1 MQLEFLK
8 YYKKK
13 NMIKGGEF
21 LIKDQKSKDIFI
33 PEEFTEEQKMMAS
46 ATTEFVERELD
57 PHRERFE
64 NKDYKLTEDCMRK
77 AGKLGLLGIGIP
89 VDYGGMG
96 MPFNTSVLICDK
108 ISGANGS
115 FSTAFGA
122 HTGIGTLPIL
132 LYGDNAQRKKYLP
145 KLATGEW
152 MGCYCLTEPGA
163 GSDANS
169 GKTKAVLTKEGKH
182 YLITG
187 QKMWISNAGFADIFI
202 VFARIEKDKN
212 ITSFILEKGMDGITL
227 GEEEHKLGL
236 HSSSTRQV
244 FFTKVK
250 VPIEN
255 MLGGRE
261 NGFKIA
267 MNALNVGRIKL
278 SAAVLDACR
287 RVIKNSINYS
297 NERIQFGV
305 PISSF
310 GAIKYKLSDMAVKT
324 YAIESATYRAG
335 NEIEKNIKRLES
347 EGRNHQEAHLKGI
360 EEYAIEC
367 SIVKVL
373 GSETIQSCSDE
384 GIQIFG
390 GMGYSADT
398 PMEAA
403 YRDARIAR
411 IYEGTN
417 EINRMLIVGMIL
429 KKAMKGELDI
439 MNPAIKI
446 ASELMSI
453 PSFDTPD
460 KNNLFSLEKEHLK
473 KLKKVILMTAG
484 KAAQH
489 YAMEIEKEQEILINL
504 ANMIIDV
511 YASES
516 AILRT
521 EKLAALN
528 GEKNIQCQINM
539 SKLFLYS
546 AIKNCQKSAEEV
558 ILSFTKGDEQKMLLI
573 GLKRFTKGYT
583 INPKKLRIKIADK
596 LIEENRFCF

>member
-1 MQLEFLK
+1 MK
-8 YYKKK
+8 
-13 NMIKGGEF
+13 
-21 LIKDQKSKDIFI
+21 
-33 PEEFTEEQKMMAS
+33 
-46 ATTEFVERELD
+46 
-57 PHRERFE
+57 
-64 NKDYKLTEDCMRK
+64 K
-77 AGKLGLLGIGIP
+77 AGELGLLGIGVP
-89 VDYGGMG
+89 TEYGGMG

-132 LYGDNAQRKKYLP
+132 LYGNETQRERYLP

-169 GKTKAVLTKEGKH
+169 GKTKAVLTEDGEN

-187 QKMWISNAGFADIFI
+187 QKMWISNAGFADVFI
-202 VFARIEKDKN
+202 VFARIEDDNN
-212 ITSFILEKGMDGITL
+212 ITSFILDKGMEGITM
-227 GEEEHKLGL
+227 GEEEYKLGL
-236 HSSSTRQV
+236 NSSSTRQM
-244 FFTKVK
+244 FFNEVK
-250 VPIEN
+250 VPVEQ

-278 SAAVLDACR
+278 SAGVLDACR
-287 RVIKNSINYS
+287 RVITLSTTYA
-297 NERIQFGV
+297 NERIQFGI
-305 PISSF
+305 PIARF
-310 GAIKYKLSDMAVKT
+310 GAIKHKLADMAT
-324 YAIESATYRAG
+324 RTFAIESATYRAG
-335 NEIEKNIKRLES
+335 AEIEKNIGRLEN
-347 EGRNHQEAHLKGI
+347 EGMDHQKAHLKGV

-373 GSETIQSCSDE
+373 GSETIQFCSDE
-384 GIQIFG
+384 GIQIYG
-390 GMGYSADT
+390 GMGYSGDT

-417 EINRMLIVGMIL
+417 EINRMLLVGMIL

-439 MNPAIKI
+439 MTPAMKV
-446 ASELMSI
+446 ASDLVSI

-460 KNNLFSLEKEHLK
+460 ESKLFAVEKEHLN
-473 KLKKVILMTAG
+473 KLKKSILMISG

-489 YAMEIEKEQEILINL
+489 FAMDIEKEQEVLMNL
-504 ANMIIDV
+504 ADMIIDL
-511 YASES
+511 YTAES
-516 AILRT
+516 AILRA
-521 EKLAALN
+521 EKLSLKN
-528 GEKNIQCQINM
+528 GEEQTESQIIM

-546 AIKNCQKSAEEV
+546 AIKNCQKSGEEV
-558 ILSFTKGDEQKMLLI
+558 ILSFAKGDDQRILLM

-583 INPKKLRIKIADK
+583 INPKKLRRNVAAK
-596 LIEENRFCF
+596 LIEENTYCF

>member
-1 MQLEFLK
+1 
-8 YYKKK
+8 
-13 NMIKGGEF
+13 MIKGGEF
-21 LIKDQKSKDIFI
+21 LIKNQEANDIFI
-33 PEEFTEEQKMMAS
+33 MEDFSEDQLMMAS
-46 ATTEFVERELD
+46 ATKEFVEKELD

-64 NKDYKLTEDCMRK
+64 KKDYKLTEDCMKK
-77 AGKLGLLGIGIP
+77 AGELGLLGISVP
-89 VDYGGMG
+89 EEYGGMG
-96 MPFNTSVLICDK
+96 MPFNTSALICDK

-132 LYGDNAQRKKYLP
+132 LYGDGEQRKKYLP

-152 MGCYCLTEPGA
+152 MSCYCLTEPGA

-169 GKTKAVLTKEGKH
+169 GKTTAVLTEDGKH

-187 QKMWISNAGFADIFI
+187 QKMWISNAGFADVFI
-202 VFARIEKDKN
+202 VFARIEDDKN
-212 ITSFILEKGMDGITL
+212 ITGFILEKGMEGITL

-244 FFTKVK
+244 FFNEVK
-250 VPIEN
+250 VPVESL
-255 MLGGRE
+255 LGGRG

-278 SAAVLDACR
+278 SAAILDACR
-287 RVIKNSINYS
+287 RVIGLSVNYA
-297 NERIQFGV
+297 NERVQFGN
-305 PISSF
+305 PIAKF
-310 GAIKYKLSDMAVKT
+310 GAIQHKLADMAT
-324 YAIESATYRAG
+324 RTFAIESATYRAG
-335 NEIEKNIKRLES
+335 AEIEKNIARLES
-347 EGRNHQEAHLKGI
+347 DGMEHQEAHLKGI

-373 GSETIQSCSDE
+373 GSETIQFCSDE
-384 GIQIFG
+384 GIQIYG

-417 EINRMLIVGMIL
+417 EINRMLLVGMIL

-439 MNPAIKI
+439 MTPAMKV
-446 ASELMSI
+446 AEDLMSI
-453 PSFDTPD
+453 PSFETPD
-460 KNNLFSLEKEHLK
+460 ESKLFSVEKEQIK
-473 KLKKVILMTAG
+473 KLKKAILMSAG

-489 YAMEIEKEQEILINL
+489 YAMDIEKEQEVLMNL
-504 ANMIIDV
+504 ADMVMEV
-511 YASES
+511 YAAES
-516 AILRT
+516 AILRA
-521 EKLAALN
+521 EKLSLRN
-528 GEKNIQCQINM
+528 GEKQTEYQITM

-546 AIKNCQKSAEEV
+546 TIKNCQKSGEEV
-558 ILSFTKGDEQKMLLI
+558 ILSFAEGDEQRMLLM

-583 INPKKLRIKIADK
+583 INPKNLRRSVAEKLIADNK
-596 LIEENRFCF
+596 Y

>member
-1 MQLEFLK
+1 MTA
-8 YYKKK
+8 
-13 NMIKGGEF
+13 IKGGEF
-21 LIKDQKSKDIFI
+21 LIKNQDANDIFI
-33 PEEFTEEQKMMAS
+33 PEDFGEEQLMMAS
-46 ATTEFVERELD
+46 ATKEFVEKELD

-64 NKDYKLTEDCMRK
+64 KKDYQLTEDCMKK
-77 AGKLGLLGIGIP
+77 AGELGLLGIGVP
-89 VDYGGMG
+89 TEYGGMG

-132 LYGDNAQRKKYLP
+132 LYGNETQRERYLP

-169 GKTKAVLTKEGKH
+169 GKTKAVLTEDGEN

-187 QKMWISNAGFADIFI
+187 QKMWISNAGFADVFI
-202 VFARIEKDKN
+202 VFARIEDDNN
-212 ITSFILEKGMDGITL
+212 ITSFILDKGMEGITM
-227 GEEEHKLGL
+227 GEEEYKLGL
-236 HSSSTRQV
+236 NSSSTRQM
-244 FFTKVK
+244 FFNEVK
-250 VPIEN
+250 VPVEQ

-278 SAAVLDACR
+278 SAGVLDACR
-287 RVIKNSINYS
+287 RVITLSTTYA
-297 NERIQFGV
+297 NERIQFGI
-305 PISSF
+305 PIARF
-310 GAIKYKLSDMAVKT
+310 GAIKHKLADMAT
-324 YAIESATYRAG
+324 RTFAIESATYRAG
-335 NEIEKNIKRLES
+335 AEIEKNIGRLEN
-347 EGRNHQEAHLKGI
+347 EGMDHQKAHLKGV

-373 GSETIQSCSDE
+373 GSETIQFCSDE
-384 GIQIFG
+384 GIQIYG
-390 GMGYSADT
+390 GMGYSGDT

-417 EINRMLIVGMIL
+417 EINRMLLVGMIL

-439 MNPAIKI
+439 MTPAMKV
-446 ASELMSI
+446 ASDLVSI

-460 KNNLFSLEKEHLK
+460 ESKLFAVEKEHLN
-473 KLKKVILMTAG
+473 KLKKSILMISG

-489 YAMEIEKEQEILINL
+489 FAMDIEKEQEVLMNL
-504 ANMIIDV
+504 ADMIIDL
-511 YASES
+511 YTAES
-516 AILRT
+516 AILRA
-521 EKLAALN
+521 EKLSLKN
-528 GEKNIQCQINM
+528 GEEQTESQIIM

-546 AIKNCQKSAEEV
+546 AIKNCQKSGEEV
-558 ILSFTKGDEQKMLLI
+558 ILSFAKGDDQRILLM

-583 INPKKLRIKIADK
+583 INPKKLRRNVAAK
-596 LIEENRFCF
+596 LIEENTYCF

>member
-1 MQLEFLK
+1 MVA
-8 YYKKK
+8 
-13 NMIKGGEF
+13 IKGGEF
-21 LIKDQKSKDIFI
+21 LIKNQEANDIFI
-33 PEEFTEEQKMMAS
+33 PEEFGEDQLMMAS
-46 ATTEFVERELD
+46 ATKEFVEKELD

-64 NKDYKLTEDCMRK
+64 KKDYKLTEDCMKK
-77 AGKLGLLGIGIP
+77 AGKLGLLGISIP
-89 VDYGGMG
+89 EEYGGMG

-132 LYGDNAQRKKYLP
+132 LYGNDDQKTKYLP

-152 MGCYCLTEPGA
+152 ISCYCLTEPEA

-169 GKTKAVLTKEGKH
+169 GKTKAVLTEDRKH

-187 QKMWISNAGFADIFI
+187 QKMWISNGGFADVFI
-202 VFARIEKDKN
+202 VFARIEEDKN
-212 ITSFILEKGMDGITL
+212 ITGFILDKGLEGITL

-236 HSSSTRQV
+236 NSSSTRQV
-244 FFTKVK
+244 FFNEVK
-250 VPIEN
+250 VPIESL
-255 MLGGRE
+255 LGGRG

-287 RVIKNSINYS
+287 RVIGLSTNYS
-297 NERIQFGV
+297 NERIQFGI
-305 PISSF
+305 PISKF
-310 GAIKYKLSDMAVKT
+310 GAIKHKLAEMAVRT

-335 NEIEKNIKRLES
+335 NDIEKNILRLEK
-347 EGRNHQEAHLKGI
+347 EGMNHQEAHLKGI

-373 GSETIQSCSDE
+373 GSETIQFCSDE
-384 GIQIFG
+384 GIQIYG
-390 GMGYSADT
+390 GMGYSADA

-417 EINRMLIVGMIL
+417 EINRMLLVGMIL
-429 KKAMKGELDI
+429 KKAMKGEVDI
-439 MNPAIKI
+439 MTPSMKI
-446 ASELMSI
+446 AGDLMSI
-453 PSFDTPD
+453 PSFDKTD
-460 KNNLFSLEKEHLK
+460 DSVLFAIEKKHIK
-473 KLKKVILMTAG
+473 KLKKAFLMTAG

-489 YAMEIEKEQEILINL
+489 YAMGIEREQEVLMNL
-504 ANMIIDV
+504 ADMVIEV
-511 YASES
+511 YTAES
-516 AILRT
+516 AILRS
-521 EKLAALN
+521 EKLASKN
-528 GEKNIQCQINM
+528 GEATTEYKIAM
-539 SKLFLYS
+539 SKLFLYQ
-546 AIKNCQKSAEEV
+546 AIKNCNQSAEEV
-558 ILSFTKGDEQKMLLI
+558 ILSFAEGDEQRMLLM

-583 INPKKLRIKIADK
+583 INPKEMRRTIAGK
-596 LIEENRFCF
+596 LIKENKYCF

>member
-1 MQLEFLK
+1 MEDFSEDQL
-8 YYKKK
+8 
-13 NMIKGGEF
+13 
-21 LIKDQKSKDIFI
+21 
-33 PEEFTEEQKMMAS
+33 MMAS
-46 ATTEFVERELD
+46 ATKEFVEKELD

-64 NKDYKLTEDCMRK
+64 KKDYKLTEDCMKK
-77 AGKLGLLGIGIP
+77 AGELGLLGISVP
-89 VDYGGMG
+89 EEYGGMG
-96 MPFNTSVLICDK
+96 MPFNTSALICDK

-132 LYGDNAQRKKYLP
+132 LYGDGEQRKKYLP

-152 MGCYCLTEPGA
+152 MSCYCLTEPGA

-169 GKTKAVLTKEGKH
+169 GKTKAVLTEDGKN

-187 QKMWISNAGFADIFI
+187 QKMWISNAGFADVFI
-202 VFARIEKDKN
+202 VFARIEDDKN
-212 ITSFILEKGMDGITL
+212 ITGFILEKEMEGITS

-244 FFTKVK
+244 FFNEVK
-250 VPIEN
+250 VPVEN
-255 MLGGRE
+255 LLGGRE

-278 SAAVLDACR
+278 SAAILDACR
-287 RVIKNSINYS
+287 RVIGLSINYA
-297 NERIQFGV
+297 NERVQFGN
-305 PISSF
+305 PIAKF
-310 GAIKYKLSDMAVKT
+310 GAIQHKLADMAT
-324 YAIESATYRAG
+324 RTFAIESATYRAG
-335 NEIEKNIKRLES
+335 SEIEKNIARLENDGM
-347 EGRNHQEAHLKGI
+347 EHQEAHLKGI

-373 GSETIQSCSDE
+373 GSETIQFCSDE
-384 GIQIFG
+384 GIQIYG

-417 EINRMLIVGMIL
+417 EINRMLLVGMIL

-439 MNPAIKI
+439 MTPAMKV
-446 ASELMSI
+446 AEDLMSI
-453 PSFDTPD
+453 PSFDRLD
-460 KNNLFSLEKEHLK
+460 ESKLFTIEKEQIK
-473 KLKKVILMTAG
+473 KLKKAILMSAG

-489 YAMEIEKEQEILINL
+489 YAMDIEKEQEVLMNL
-504 ANMIIDV
+504 SDMVIEV
-511 YASES
+511 YAAES
-516 AILRT
+516 AILRA
-521 EKLAALN
+521 EKLALRN
-528 GEKNIQCQINM
+528 GEKQAEQQITM

-546 AIKNCQKSAEEV
+546 AIKNCQKSGEEV
-558 ILSFTKGDEQKMLLI
+558 ILSFAEGDEQKMLLM

-583 INPKKLRIKIADK
+583 INPKEMRRSVAAK
-596 LIEENRFCF
+596 LIEKNKYCF

>member
-1 MQLEFLK
+1 
-8 YYKKK
+8 
-13 NMIKGGEF
+13 MIKGGEF
-21 LIKDQKSKDIFI
+21 LVKDQEAKDIFI
-33 PEEFTEEQKMMAS
+33 PEDFSEDQLMMAS
-46 ATTEFVERELD
+46 ATKEFVEKELD
-57 PHRERFE
+57 PHRGQFE
-64 NKDYKLTEDCMRK
+64 KKDYKLTEDCMKK
-77 AGKLGLLGIGIP
+77 AGELGLLGISVP
-89 VDYGGMG
+89 AEYGGMG

-132 LYGDNAQRKKYLP
+132 LYGNESQRQKYLP
-145 KLATGEW
+145 KLASGKW

-169 GKTKAVLTKEGKH
+169 GKTKAVLTEDGKH

-187 QKMWISNAGFADIFI
+187 QKMWISNAGFADVFI
-202 VFARIEKDKN
+202 VFARIEDDKN
-212 ITSFILEKGMDGITL
+212 ITGFILEKGMEGITL

-236 HSSSTRQV
+236 NSSSTRQV
-244 FFTKVK
+244 FFNEVK
-250 VPIEN
+250 VPTES
-255 MLGGRE
+255 MLGGRG

-287 RVIKNSINYS
+287 RVIGLSINYS
-297 NERIQFGV
+297 NERIQFGI
-305 PISSF
+305 PIAKF
-310 GAIKYKLSDMAVKT
+310 GAIRHKLADMAIRT

-335 NEIEKNIKRLES
+335 NDIEKNIEKLES
-347 EGRNHQEAHLKGI
+347 EGVDHQQAHLKGV

-373 GSETIQSCSDE
+373 GSETIQFCSDE
-384 GIQIFG
+384 GIQIYG
-390 GMGYSADT
+390 GMGYSADA

-417 EINRMLIVGMIL
+417 EINRMLLVGMIL
-429 KKAMKGELDI
+429 KRAMKGELDI
-439 MNPAIKI
+439 MSPAMKV

-453 PSFDTPD
+453 PSFDSPD
-460 KNNLFSLEKEHLK
+460 ENVLFAVEKEHLK
-473 KLKKVILMTAG
+473 KLKKAILMTAG

-489 YAMEIEKEQEILINL
+489 YAMEIEKEQEVLMNL
-504 ANMIIDV
+504 ANMVIEV
-511 YASES
+511 YTAES
-516 AILRT
+516 AILRS
-521 EKLAALN
+521 EKLAAKN
-528 GEKNIQCQINM
+528 GEETVEHQINM

-546 AIKNCQKSAEEV
+546 AIKNCQRCGEEV
-558 ILSFTKGDEQKMLLI
+558 ILSFTEGDEQRMLLM
-573 GLKRFTKGYT
+573 GLKRFTKGYN
-583 INPKKLRIKIADK
+583 INTKQLRRSIAVK
-596 LIEENRFCF
+596 LIEENKYCF

>member
-1 MQLEFLK
+1 
-8 YYKKK
+8 
-13 NMIKGGEF
+13 MIKGGEF
-21 LIKDQKSKDIFI
+21 LIKEQESKDIFI

-46 ATTEFVERELD
+46 ATAEFVEKELD

-64 NKDYKLTEDCMRK
+64 KKDFQLTEECMKK
-77 AGKLGLLGIGIP
+77 AGELGLLGIGIP
-89 VDYGGMG
+89 TEYGGMG
-96 MPFNTSVLICDK
+96 MPFNTTILICDK

-132 LYGDNAQRKKYLP
+132 LYGDDNQRKKYLP

-152 MGCYCLTEPGA
+152 MGCYCLTEPEA

-169 GKTKAVLTKEGKH
+169 GKTKAVLTEDGEN

-187 QKMWISNAGFADIFI
+187 QKIWISNAGFADIFI
-202 VFARIEKDKN
+202 VFARIEDDKN
-212 ITSFILEKGMDGITL
+212 ITAFIIEKDMQGITM
-227 GEEEHKLGL
+227 GKEESKLGL

-244 FFTKVK
+244 FFNQVK
-250 VPIEN
+250 ISKKG
-255 MLGGRE
+255 MLGGRG

-287 RVIKNSINYS
+287 RMINLSTKYS
-297 NERIQFGV
+297 NERIQFGM
-305 PISSF
+305 PIAKF
-310 GAIKYKLSDMAVKT
+310 GTIKHKLAEMATRT

-347 EGRNHQEAHLKGI
+347 EGINHQEAHLKGI

-373 GSETIQSCSDE
+373 GSETIQFCSDE

-390 GMGYSADT
+390 GMGYSAET

-403 YRDARIAR
+403 YRDARITR

-417 EINRMLIVGMIL
+417 EINRMLLVGMIL

-439 MNPAIKI
+439 MTPAMKVV
-446 ASELMSI
+446 SELMSI
-453 PSFDTPD
+453 PSFDNPD
-460 KNNLFSLEKEHLK
+460 QNDLFSLEKKHLK
-473 KLKKVILMTAG
+473 KLKKVILMTSG
-484 KAAQH
+484 KAAQN
-489 YAMEIEKEQEILINL
+489 YAMDIEKEQEVLMNL
-504 ANMIIDV
+504 ANMIIYV
-511 YASES
+511 YAAES
-516 AILRT
+516 TILRT
-521 EKLAALN
+521 EKLAHKN
-528 GEKNIQCQINM
+528 EEKEISSQIKM
-539 SKLFLYS
+539 SKLFLYK
-546 AIKNCQKSAEEV
+546 AIINCTQSAEEV
-558 ILSFTKGDEQKMLLI
+558 ILSFAEGDEQKILLM
-573 GLKRFTKGYT
+573 GLKRFTKGYN
-583 INPKKLRIKIADK
+583 INAKRLRREIAEK
-596 LIEENRFCF
+596 LIEENQYSF

>member
-1 MQLEFLK
+1 
-8 YYKKK
+8 
-13 NMIKGGEF
+13 MIKGGEF
-21 LIKDQKSKDIFI
+21 LITDQKSNDIFI

-46 ATTEFVERELD
+46 ATTEFVEKELD

-64 NKDYKLTEDCMRK
+64 KKDYKLTEDCMKK
-77 AGKLGLLGIGIP
+77 AGELGLLGIGVP
-89 VDYGGMG
+89 TEYGGMG

-132 LYGDNAQRKKYLP
+132 LYGDKQQRERYLP

-169 GKTKAVLTKEGKH
+169 GKTKAVLTKDEKK
-182 YLITG
+182 YLLTG

-202 VFARIEKDKN
+202 VFARIEDDKN
-212 ITSFILEKGMDGITL
+212 ITCFIVEKTMEGITL

-236 HSSSTRQV
+236 NSSSTRQV
-244 FFTKVK
+244 FFNDVS
-250 VPIEN
+250 VPSEN
-255 MLGGRE
+255 VLGGRG

-267 MNALNVGRIKL
+267 MNALNIGRIKL

-287 RVIKNSINYS
+287 RVIGLSTKYS
-297 NERIQFGV
+297 NERIQFGM
-305 PISSF
+305 PISKF
-310 GAIKYKLSDMAVKT
+310 GAIKQKLADMAVRT
-324 YAIESATYRAG
+324 YVIESTTYRAG
-335 NEIEKNIKRLES
+335 NDIEKNIEKLEK
-347 EGRNHQEAHLKGI
+347 EGMNHQKAHLKGV

-367 SIVKVL
+367 SVVKVL
-373 GSETIQSCSDE
+373 GSETVQYCSDE
-384 GIQIFG
+384 GIQIYG
-390 GMGYSADT
+390 GMGYSTDT

-439 MNPAIKI
+439 MGPAMKV
-446 ASELMSI
+446 SEELMSI
-453 PSFDTPD
+453 PPF
-460 KNNLFSLEKEHLK
+460 KNTNNNTLFAIEKEHLK
-473 KLKKVILMTAG
+473 KLKKAILMTAG

-504 ANMIIDV
+504 ANMVIDV
-511 YASES
+511 YACES
-516 AILRT
+516 AILRA
-521 EKLAALN
+521 EKLVSQN
-528 GEKNIQCQINM
+528 GEESARHQINM
-539 SKLFLYS
+539 SKLCLYS
-546 AIKNCQKSAEEV
+546 AIKSCQGAGEEV
-558 ILSFTKGDEQKMLLI
+558 ILSFTEGDEQRILLM
-573 GLKRFTKGYT
+573 GLKRFTKGYI
-583 INPKKLRIKIADK
+583 INPKKLRRNIANK